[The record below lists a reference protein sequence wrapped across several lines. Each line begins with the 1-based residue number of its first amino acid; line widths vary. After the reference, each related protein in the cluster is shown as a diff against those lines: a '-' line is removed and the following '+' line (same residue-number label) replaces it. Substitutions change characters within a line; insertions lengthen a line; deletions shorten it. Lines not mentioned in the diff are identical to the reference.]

1 MFGIKEVKVFEFDT
15 DVIKPGHAYKFSFK
29 NYNPDYADIIGFIGF
44 VIKVDENTITYIVM
58 NNDEIENCISVIA
71 SRVTSSAFNDVGNVS
86 IYETSTYELR
96 DSYGSNYHKYF
107 KIKELQSTISE

>member
-29 NYNPDYADIIGFIGF
+29 NYNPNYADIIRFIGL

-58 NNDEIENCISVIA
+58 NNDEIENCISAIA
-71 SRVTSSAFNDVGNVS
+71 SRRVTSAFDNVY
-86 IYETSTYELR
+86 IYETSTSKLR
-96 DSYGSNYHKYF
+96 DSYGSDYHKYF

>member
-29 NYNPDYADIIGFIGF
+29 NYNPNYADIIRFIGL

-58 NNDEIENCISVIA
+58 NNDEIENCISAIA
-71 SRVTSSAFNDVGNVS
+71 SRATSAFNDVGDVS
-86 IYETSTYELR
+86 IYETSTSKLR
-96 DSYGSNYHKYF
+96 DSYSSNYHKYF